1 MSRVV
6 ALVVFA
12 LLTVAPRLQAQSTVA
27 IRAGTLID
35 GSGAPPVRNVV
46 ILVEG
51 DRITRVGSNVG
62 VPRGAE
68 VIDLSEY
75 TVLPG
80 LIDAHVHLV
89 GRHIGEGWNWEDAA
103 VRDLPQE
110 SAIRG
115 VRNARLTLEAGFTT
129 VRNVGAA
136 AFGDVALRNMIEA
149 GVVPGPRLLVA
160 AHSLGI
166 TGGHCDRNGYVP
178 GLFEPGVERGI
189 ADGPDAVRAAVR
201 YQIKY
206 GADLIKTCATG
217 GVLSEGDEVGV
228 QQYTHEELVA
238 MVQETAKLNRVVAAH
253 AHGTEG
259 IKVAVRAGVAS
270 IEHGSI
276 LDDEAV
282 GLMRERGTY
291 LVPTLMAGY
300 AVERQAKEGVL
311 SGLRAEKAL
320 YIAPLMRRSFRKAV
334 DGGVNIAF
342 GTDAGVFPHGTNA
355 REFSLM
361 VENGMTPM
369 AALVSATSTAAR
381 LLGLSDDRGSIAGG
395 KLADIVAVPGNP
407 LADIG
412 VMERVIFVM
421 KGGAVVKR
429 PVGTAATR

>member
-1 MSRVV
+1 MPRVV
-6 ALVVFA
+6 AFVAFA
-12 LLTVAPRLQAQSTVA
+12 LLAVAPGVQAQSSIA
-27 IRAGTLID
+27 IRVGTLID
-35 GSGAPPVRNVV
+35 GSGGPPVRNVV
-46 ILVEG
+46 VLVEG
-51 DRITRVGSNVG
+51 DRITRVGANVN

-68 VIDLSEY
+68 VIDLSAY

-136 AFGDVALRNMIEA
+136 DFGDVALRNMIDA
-149 GVVPGPRLLVA
+149 GVVPGPRMLVA

-217 GVLSEGDEVGV
+217 GVLSEGDEAGV
-228 QQYTHEELVA
+228 QQYTLEELSA
-238 MVQETAKLNRVVAAH
+238 MVEETAKLNRVVAAH

-259 IKVAVRAGVAS
+259 IKVAVAAGVAS

-276 LDDEAV
+276 LDEEAV
-282 GLMRERGTY
+282 ALMRERGTY

-320 YIAPLMRRSFRKAV
+320 YIAPLMRRSFRMAV

-355 REFSLM
+355 GEFSLM
-361 VENGMTPM
+361 VENGMSPM
-369 AALVSATSTAAR
+369 TALVSATSTAAK
-381 LLGLSDDRGSIAGG
+381 LLGVSEDRGSITAG

-407 LADIG
+407 LEDIR
-412 VMERVIFVM
+412 VMERVMFVM

-429 PVGTAATR
+429 PVGTTATR